1 MIESGHRWRVAIID
15 SGLDP
20 AAGLP
25 VLAQGRLDEEAGRI
39 AQQEAVDDAS
49 GHGTRVARVIA
60 SASRPP
66 ALLIAQVL
74 DAKGRATPA
83 GVAAALRW
91 ACDQD
96 ARIIHLSLG
105 LAADRAVLAQAVSDA
120 IGAGVVV
127 VASAP
132 ARGAMSWPARYP
144 GVLSATGDARCAP
157 DQISALGE
165 QGAKFGGCVLRPPG
179 RQEPRGGASIGA
191 AHVTRFIV
199 SHVRPGSTPAQVRS
213 DLVARASFHGRERRS
228 G

>member
-1 MIESGHRWRVAIID
+1 MSEPEHCWRVAIID

-20 AAGLP
+20 ATGLP
-25 VLAQGRLDEEAGRI
+25 VVASCRFDGEDGRSAPKDSI
-39 AQQEAVDDAS
+39 DDVS
-49 GHGTRVARVIA
+49 GHGTRVTRIIA
-60 SASRPP
+60 SASSPP

-91 ACDQD
+91 ACGQG
-96 ARIIHLSLG
+96 ARIIHMSLG

-120 IGAGVVV
+120 LGTGAIV

-132 ARGAMSWPARYP
+132 ARGAMSFPARYP
-144 GVLSATGDARCAP
+144 GVLSATGDARCGP
-157 DQISALGE
+157 DQISVLGG
-165 QGAKFGGCVLRPPG
+165 QGAQFGGCVLRPAG
-179 RQEPRGGASIGA
+179 MAEPRGGASIGA

-199 SHVRPGSTPAQVRS
+199 SHVLPGSSPGQVRA
-213 DLVARASFHGRERRS
+213 DLAANASFHGRERRS